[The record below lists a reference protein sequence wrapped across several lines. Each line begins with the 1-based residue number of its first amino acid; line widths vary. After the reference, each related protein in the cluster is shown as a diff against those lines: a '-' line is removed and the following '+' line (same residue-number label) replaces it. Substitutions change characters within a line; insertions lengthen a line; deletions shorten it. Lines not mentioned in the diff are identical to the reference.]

1 MRFLRPTGH
10 ISLPVMYRLEMT
22 PAFDIKGEGSDSV
35 PVNKKST
42 DNSRLL
48 FKKKKTDGTQ
58 GVSGEPIFGWYICLF
73 SVMIPKIHKAV

>member
-1 MRFLRPTGH
+1 MQFLRPTGH

-35 PVNKKST
+35 PINKKST

-48 FKKKKTDGTQ
+48 FKKKKNR
-58 GVSGEPIFGWYICLF
+58 WYTGSQWRAHFWMVYLPFFCYDT
-73 SVMIPKIHKAV
+73 KNT